1 MTLAFALEKKNNI
14 TALGFNPISRSQ
26 DNTSKLL
33 RVPEVVVYG
42 RTNSS
47 AINKV
52 WSPINTA
59 RTWALVALRKFKIGF
74 PS

>member
-1 MTLAFALEKKNNI
+1 MTLAFALEKNNI

-26 DNTSKLL
+26 DNTSRLL
-33 RVPEVVVYG
+33 RVPEVVVSG

-52 WSPINTA
+52 WSPIDAA
-59 RTWALVALRKFKIGF
+59 RTWALVALRKFKISL